1 MKNKEKGERKKKK
14 RKRGEGFFLLIFG
27 TLLLL
32 IVYLYTNVTFH
43 DTLRGK
49 WPRPARVRKK
59 IISWRGG
66 GGMIDMHNI
75 YP

>member
-27 TLLLL
+27 TLLLI

-49 WPRPARVRKK
+49 WPRVGKK
-59 IISWRGG
+59 MISWRRGG
-66 GGMIDMHNI
+66 E
-75 YP
+75 